1 MDHRI
6 HRRCGVSAIVNAGA
20 GNLLGPRFENSS
32 LAGPVGSIANVGKS
46 SDQTTVPAPL
56 KNRGPSDQID
66 LISPARWRPRNANE
80 FDARI
85 KSPNI
90 Y

>member
-1 MDHRI
+1 MPALGTCLARGSKTHRWQA
-6 HRRCGVSAIVNAGA
+6 R
-20 GNLLGPRFENSS
+20 
-32 LAGPVGSIANVGKS
+32 SIANVGKS
-46 SDQTTVPAPL
+46 SNQTTVPAPL

-66 LISPARWRPRNANE
+66 LISPARRRPRNANE